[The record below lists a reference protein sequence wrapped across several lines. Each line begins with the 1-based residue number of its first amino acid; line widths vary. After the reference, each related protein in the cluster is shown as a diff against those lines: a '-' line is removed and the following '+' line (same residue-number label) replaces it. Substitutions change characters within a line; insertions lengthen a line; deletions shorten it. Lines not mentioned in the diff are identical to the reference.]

1 MLIHPQF
8 DPVALSAG
16 PIAVRWYGL
25 MYLVGFALF
34 WLLGR
39 YRTKETWR
47 RISEAD
53 LENMLFYGVFGVIL
67 GGRLG
72 YCLFYQPD
80 YYLSHPMS
88 LFAVWEGGMSAHGGI
103 IGVIIVMIVF
113 ARMKKLSFLT
123 VSDFVVP
130 LVPLGLMFGRIGNFI
145 NGELWG
151 RPASETLPWAMIFPQ
166 SGDALARHP
175 SQLYEA
181 LGEGLL
187 LFLLLWIVSKKPRPA
202 GLVSGLFCL
211 GYGTARFVVEFFRE
225 PDVFLGLQAL
235 GLSRGQWLSLPLIVL
250 GLAVVAVTIRKL
262 PEQRQ

>member
-34 WLLGR
+34 WQLGR

-113 ARMKKLSFLT
+113 ARMKQLSFLT

>member
-1 MLIHPQF
+1 
-8 DPVALSAG
+8 
-16 PIAVRWYGL
+16 
-25 MYLVGFALF
+25 
-34 WLLGR
+34 
-39 YRTKETWR
+39 
-47 RISEAD
+47 
-53 LENMLFYGVFGVIL
+53 
-67 GGRLG
+67 
-72 YCLFYQPD
+72 
-80 YYLSHPMS
+80 
-88 LFAVWEGGMSAHGGI
+88 
-103 IGVIIVMIVF
+103 
-113 ARMKKLSFLT
+113 
-123 VSDFVVP
+123 
-130 LVPLGLMFGRIGNFI
+130 
-145 NGELWG
+145 
-151 RPASETLPWAMIFPQ
+151 MIFPQ